1 VTVRQS
7 DPVTGLY
14 RTLLAF
20 AAVGVLILIAGLAEF
35 AYFEPINPSGFHV
48 RIVGIYD
55 YDPSSHT
62 TSGPDRQTFGREDN
76 FAAVVD
82 WSGLPASETVQAV
95 WLDSFENVVGG
106 AGPAQSSA
114 LQDHTIIPADI
125 ETGLKFHLP
134 GQYIFAIER
143 LSGGQ
148 PVEVLARRIVEV
160 QRT

>member
-1 VTVRQS
+1 MRQS

-20 AAVGVLILIAGLAEF
+20 AAAGVLILVAGLAEF
-35 AYFEPINPSGFHV
+35 AYFEPVNPSGLHA
-48 RIVGIYD
+48 RIVGIYR
-55 YDPSSHT
+55 YDPTSHT
-62 TSGPDRQTFGREDN
+62 TSGTDRQAFGRTDQ

-82 WSGLPASETVQAV
+82 WSGLPETESFQAI
-95 WLDSFENVVGG
+95 WFDSFENVVGG
-106 AGPAQSSA
+106 QGPGRPSE
-114 LQDHTIIPADI
+114 LKEHTIVPAEI
-125 ETGLKFHLP
+125 ENGLKFHLP
-134 GQYIFAIER
+134 GQYIFVVER